1 MSKRKTRQFN
11 NFLIKACFILCLY
24 YYGDGI
30 ESSQLPCLK
39 KLVLQKEQ
47 SNGLLSY
54 EYIIRTS

>member
-11 NFLIKACFILCLY
+11 NTPIKACFILCLY

-54 EYIIRTS
+54 EFI